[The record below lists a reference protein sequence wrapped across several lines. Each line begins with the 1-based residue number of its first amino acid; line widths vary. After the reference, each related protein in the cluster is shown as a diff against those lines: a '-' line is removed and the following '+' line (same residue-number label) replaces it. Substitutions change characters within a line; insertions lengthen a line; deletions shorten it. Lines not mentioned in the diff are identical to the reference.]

1 MKGLYA
7 WIGFKQIAL
16 DYHREAR
23 HAGTTKWKYWGL
35 WNYAFDGITSF
46 STGPL
51 KVAMYAGLI
60 SAVTAFFSGIYF
72 LAKAVLFGDPV
83 PGFPTLIAA
92 ILFLG
97 GLQLVAVGIVG
108 EYVGRLYHEVKG
120 RPKYVLDTVTS
131 SKVSEPGGRS

>member
-1 MKGLYA
+1 
-7 WIGFKQIAL
+7 
-16 DYHREAR
+16 
-23 HAGTTKWKYWGL
+23 
-35 WNYAFDGITSF
+35 
-46 STGPL
+46 
-51 KVAMYAGLI
+51 MYAGLI